1 MFNASFDRSQVIL
14 LVSEG
19 LILSGFY
26 RWYHVSVFSILQA
39 DDSPVQTYPGNIAY
53 SFGRYSRLI
62 QFQSKRGIL
71 QQVLARGFLNR
82 QPRSVLTGKRWSGYT
97 A

>member
-26 RWYHVSVFSILQA
+26 RWYHVSIFSILQA
-39 DDSPVQTYPGNIAY
+39 DDSPVQTYPGNITY

-62 QFQSKRGIL
+62 QFQSNRGIL
-71 QQVLARGFLNR
+71 EQGLARSILNW
-82 QPRSVLTGKRWSGYT
+82 QLRSALTGKRWS
-97 A
+97 